1 MIIQKA
7 LRIDPN
13 FVAAYI
19 ARSEAK
25 MKLGNPHGSIK
36 DLDAAIELDSKNSFA
51 YRVRGIQRE
60 TLADL
65 EGACADW
72 SKAAELGDKSPVAE
86 WVKKQ
91 C

>member
-1 MIIQKA
+1 MR
-7 LRIDPN
+7 LER
-13 FVAAYI
+13 V
-19 ARSEAK
+19 
-25 MKLGNPHGSIK
+25 L
-36 DLDAAIELDSKNSFA
+36 DLDAAIELDSKNAFA
-51 YRVRGIQRE
+51 YRSRGIQKE
-60 TLADL
+60 KLADL